1 MSYIAT
7 LFHLV
12 PVFLVLIVRERRGGG
27 EGGRE
32 GRTLLE
38 SAGVHSLFP
47 WRKNKEDLREHPRG
61 MVHLVCVINVSR
73 AFTYPPTLMIA
84 NVLFSVLLRR
94 VWIPLPFFFFIYL
107 FFLSSPSS
115 SPFFLP
121 RALPPPP
128 LFRNVALAVCES
140 VSSAVMSVFHNGPGN
155 TALNPCLFDPW
166 SCALNSPRTRDYL

>member
-1 MSYIAT
+1 M
-7 LFHLV
+7 
-12 PVFLVLIVRERRGGG
+12 RRRRRRRW
-27 EGGRE
+27 ERE

-47 WRKNKEDLREHPRG
+47 WRKNKEDLRGHPRG

-73 AFTYPPTLMIA
+73 TFTYPPTLMIA
-84 NVLFSVLLRR
+84 NVLFSVYCFAAYGSLFL
-94 VWIPLPFFFFIYL
+94 FFFPLSL
-107 FFLSSPSS
+107 FPSSPSSSS

-121 RALPPPP
+121 RALPLPRLLR
-128 LFRNVALAVCES
+128 LFRNAALAVCES

-166 SCALNSPRTRDYL
+166 PRALNSPRTRDYL